1 MDGSP
6 KQSKNWGNVRSLLS
20 FALKQ
25 SAMAIVKLQIP
36 TLVTDTNIEDKVHY
50 HLRPLF
56 TGFPVATHRRYDNAV
71 ALFQKEVR
79 QAFKGFSLSRQSADR
94 LLWFLFK
101 PEVQYHQFQLEF
113 NLGRQFISG
122 LFGLASFNLEGKS
135 FLVLPSF
142 YNYMFMLPEKKG
154 GKPDLEGG
162 AKKAIQALLRK
173 IKKENESEFDPE
185 AFFASRREFMAN
197 IEVTVNIGQAGFS
210 FDTPAD
216 NWFLT
221 SLLGDTDFDGATE
234 IERVGQDLNSLYPAE
249 LRRAYYQEQLVGQL
263 YKAIF
268 HRGNTPLAII
278 GPEGVGKHTII
289 HEVIWRYESEFYEA
303 KKGRGQRV
311 WLIDPTRIISGMS
324 IVGMWQKRFE
334 SIISF
339 VRNPA
344 ENAKTSDKILIDN
357 PVALL
362 RIGKSA
368 QNSMTLSDVLRPYLE
383 KRQLQATI
391 LATPEEWKIVQEK
404 GRRFASLFQAF
415 RLNEPELETAIRIV
429 LKNRRA
435 LERENDTSITIQ
447 AVRQLLSIQRN
458 YLKNKPL
465 PGSVMKLMRQL
476 AVKYRYRSANAP
488 EVREE
493 FKAFSGLEERIF
505 DSSRQFQE
513 GEVRGHIAQELVG
526 QPKAVEALT
535 NVIHLIK
542 AKLADKSKPLSSF
555 LFIGPTG
562 VGKTQAAKVICK
574 YLMGDEKHLMRFD
587 MNEYIDSSAVQRLI
601 GDDFNPEG
609 QLTGTVRYRPFGI
622 ILLDEIEKAHP
633 GVHDLLLQV
642 LDDGRLTDSLGR
654 TVDFTNTIIIM
665 TSNVGARQVNTRLG
679 FQSDTD
685 DEGALYRR
693 AVENEFRPEF
703 VNRIDQIII
712 FNPLELSHI
721 LGIARLQIKELL
733 QRDGFVRRT
742 TILNIS
748 REALTWVAK
757 RGFDARMGG
766 RALKRQIERDLTAL
780 SAEQL
785 ISTQI
790 DTPILFDVLLQNG
803 QLTPQ
808 IRPLQFVQPV
818 EDEWLPNLPDEA
830 RGKRFYNQLLYALE
844 NIRGQLQAYEEK
856 MEAHAGPL
864 IYADGKPSSGLGWEY
879 YHFKDRVEET
889 REAIN
894 NISLGFRDRNYKYGP
909 AIPLRLKP
917 VNLFPRKDWSA
928 KGIRENIKDRLFQ
941 QEGIREISQA
951 YHFGMTPFD
960 SIKTEFI
967 GNYLDVAFLQLQLRN
982 VLKGRPQKGTLK
994 IESYITGLGHW
1005 ESSFLLDKYAEL
1017 LQLMDIPHKVHKSR
1031 GLIDI
1036 ETFSLFELFS
1046 GEAGIHLFY
1055 LGQSSPIPIHVSLGE
1070 AGIEENAYRVVRIY
1084 DGRDTLTDLRT
1095 GFSNAVNIAG
1105 SEFKLLV
1112 YAGIDKELRGL
1123 INPF

>member
-1 MDGSP
+1 
-6 KQSKNWGNVRSLLS
+6 
-20 FALKQ
+20 
-25 SAMAIVKLQIP
+25 MAIVKLNIP
-36 TLVTDTNIEDKVHY
+36 TLVTDTYIEEKAHY

-79 QAFKGFSLSRQSADR
+79 QAFKGYTLTRQSAGR
-94 LLWFLFK
+94 LLWFLFR
-101 PEVQYHQFQLEF
+101 PDIQYHQFQLEF
-113 NLGRQFISG
+113 NLGSQFISG
-122 LFGLASFNLEGKS
+122 LFGMAAFSLEGKR
-135 FLVLPSF
+135 FAVLPSLH
-142 YNYMFMLPEKKG
+142 NYMFMLPPRKG
-154 GKPDLEGG
+154 SKTELQG
-162 AKKAIQALLRK
+162 AAKQAVRALLRK
-173 IKKENESEFDPE
+173 IRKENESEFDPE
-185 AFFASRREFMAN
+185 SFFAGRREFLAN
-197 IEVTVNIGQAGFS
+197 IEVAVNIGQGGFS
-210 FDTPAD
+210 FDAPPAT
-216 NWFLT
+216 WFLS
-221 SLLGDTDFDGATE
+221 SLMGDTEFDGAVE

-249 LRRAYYQEQLVGQL
+249 LRRAYYQEELVSQL
-263 YKAIF
+263 YQAIF
-268 HRGNTPLAII
+268 QRGNTPLAII
-278 GPEGVGKHTII
+278 GPEGVGKHSVI
-289 HEVIWRYESEFYEA
+289 HEVIWRYENGFYEP
-303 KKGRGQRV
+303 KKGRTQRI

-334 SIISF
+334 AIISF
-339 VRNPA
+339 LRQPA
-344 ENAKTSDKILIDN
+344 EGSKTSDKILVDN

-368 QNSMTLSDVLRPYLE
+368 QNNMTLSDVLRPYLE

-391 LATPEEWKIVQEK
+391 LATPEEWKIIQEK
-404 GRRFASLFQAF
+404 GRRFAGLFQAV
-415 RLNEPELETAIRIV
+415 RLNEPDMETAIRII

-435 LERENDTSITIQ
+435 LERENDTVITIQ

-458 YLKNKPL
+458 YLRNKPL

-493 FKAFSGLEERIF
+493 FEAFSGLEERIF
-505 DSSRQFQE
+505 DSTRQFRE
-513 GEVRGHIAQELVG
+513 GEVREQIGQELVG
-526 QPKAVEALT
+526 QPKAVDALSNT
-535 NVIHLIK
+535 IHIIK
-542 AKLADKSKPLSSF
+542 AKLADKSKPLASF

-587 MNEYIDSSAVQRLI
+587 MNEYIDPGAVQRLI
-601 GDDFNPEG
+601 GDDYNPEG

-633 GVHDLLLQV
+633 LVHDLLLQV

-665 TSNVGARQVNTRLG
+665 TSNVGARQANTRLG
-679 FQSDTD
+679 YQAGPD
-685 DEGALYRR
+685 DEGEVYRR

-703 VNRIDQIII
+703 INRIGQIII

-721 LGIARLQIKELL
+721 HSIARLQIRELL

-748 REALTWVAK
+748 GEALEWVAQ

-790 DTPILFDVLLQNG
+790 DTPILFDVLLQDG
-803 QLTPQ
+803 RLKPS
-808 IRPLQFVQPV
+808 IHPLQFVQPV
-818 EDEWLPNLPDEA
+818 EDDWLPSLPDEA
-830 RGKRFYNQLLYALE
+830 KGKRFYNQLLHTLE
-844 NIRGQLQAYEEK
+844 TIRNQLQAYEVR
-856 MEAHAGPL
+856 MAADAGPL
-864 IYADGKPSSGLGWEY
+864 VFADGKASSGLGWEY

-889 REAIN
+889 RQAIKN
-894 NISLGFRDRNYKYGP
+894 TSLGFRDRNYKYGP

-917 VNLFPRKDWSA
+917 VSLTPRKDWSA

-941 QEGIREISQA
+941 QEGIQEISEA
-951 YHFGMTPFD
+951 YQFGAAQFD

-967 GNYLDVAFLQLQLRN
+967 GNYLDVALLQLQLRG
-982 VLKGRPQKGTLK
+982 VLKGKPEKRSLK
-994 IESYITGLGHW
+994 IESYITGMGQW
-1005 ESSFLLDKYAEL
+1005 ETVFLLDKYSEL
-1017 LQLMDIPHKVHKSR
+1017 LQLLDIPHKVHKPR

-1036 ETFSLFELFS
+1036 EAFSLPELLM
-1046 GEAGIHLFY
+1046 GEEGIHLFY
-1055 LGQSSPIPIHVSLGE
+1055 LGQRSPVPIRVTLGGPDAE
-1070 AGIEENAYRVVRIY
+1070 HKAYQVVRIY

-1095 GFSNAVNIAG
+1095 GLSNAVNIAA
-1105 SEFKLLV
+1105 SEFKLLL
-1112 YAGIDKELRGL
+1112 YAGIGKELRDVV
-1123 INPF
+1123 NPVKKR